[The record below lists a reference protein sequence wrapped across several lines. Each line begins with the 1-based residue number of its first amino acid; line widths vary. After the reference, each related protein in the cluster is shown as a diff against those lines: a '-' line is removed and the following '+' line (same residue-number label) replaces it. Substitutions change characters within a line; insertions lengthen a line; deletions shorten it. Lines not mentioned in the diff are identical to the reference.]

1 MTVNKR
7 ASPPFLGPEL
17 RAPVASDLQRVQ
29 AHVIEAHEY
38 DELPE
43 LTDDMLARG
52 TVNKGG
58 RPRSNNPRKLIS
70 IRLPEDVIQR
80 WRATGPG
87 WQTRMADKLTKAA
100 PK

>member
-1 MTVNKR
+1 MTASKR
-7 ASPPFLGPEL
+7 ASPRSLG
-17 RAPVASDLQRVQ
+17 SDLKRVA
-29 AHVIEAHEY
+29 AHVIQPEEY

-52 TVNKGG
+52 KVNKGG
-58 RPRSNNPRKLIS
+58 RPRSPNPKRLIS
-70 IRLPEDVIQR
+70 IRLTDDVIQR

-87 WQTRMADKLTKAA
+87 WQTRMAEKLSKSA